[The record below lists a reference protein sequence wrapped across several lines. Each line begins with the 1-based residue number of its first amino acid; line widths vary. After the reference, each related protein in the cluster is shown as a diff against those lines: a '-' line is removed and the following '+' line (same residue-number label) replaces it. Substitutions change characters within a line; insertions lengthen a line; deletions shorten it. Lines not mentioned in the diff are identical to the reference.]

1 MRVEATIDYTR
12 FVKRKPSYS
21 SAAVLVVDDEAI
33 ALTVATELLKRIG
46 FAEINSAPN
55 GLSARAMLE
64 EKKYGLIISDW
75 NMPEMN
81 GLDLLRLV
89 RTDERFKK
97 TPFMMT
103 SIDGSLERVKI
114 ARLSGVS
121 SFLLKPF
128 DETTLR
134 TKLEEVFQQAARL
147 DRPPPE
153 KIRRP
158 VQPDDA
164 GDLDLD

>member
-128 DETTLR
+128 DETKLR
-134 TKLEEVFQQAARL
+134 AKLDEVFLYPSRGRIPSEKAR
-147 DRPPPE
+147 RPTQPPE
-153 KIRRP
+153 
-158 VQPDDA
+158 DA
-164 GDLDLD
+164 TV